1 MVITFIF
8 LFFVFSLTLFAQ
20 DSENEWISLFNGE
33 NLDGWIIKIT
43 GYEINENYKNTFR
56 VEDGILRVS

>member
-20 DSENEWISLFNGE
+20 DSENEWISLFNGK